1 MFKNYLK
8 LAWKVL
14 GRNKFF
20 TGISLFGISFTL
32 MILMLITAMTESQ
45 LGPNR
50 PMTHKDRMVMLP
62 RLTMKLIEPDTTW
75 LMDSTE
81 VGGKMVYDST
91 MQVVDNNSSTSISG
105 LGYYYIDNYL
115 RDAEPKSD
123 YTVVSGFPSSFDI
136 FLSNEKLTVD
146 AVYADAGYWD
156 VFDFTFIEGNPF
168 NVGHVEN
175 ATPVAV
181 ITDRTARRIFGSTTG
196 AVGQEIELGNRKHE
210 VVGVVARSVASHRLT
225 AVDVFL
231 PYTTVE
237 GDALTSRDYLGPF
250 TVAYLAPTPQQ
261 VPELKADIIQQGL
274 SAPLPNPEEYNTLEV
289 EPVDYLEAYV
299 TGFFNQGGPEKSVM
313 ILQLVF
319 GGLLLFFILLP
330 TLNLINL
337 NVSRIMERE
346 AEIGVRKAFGAH
358 SGNIL
363 YQFVFENVILTLIGG
378 AIGLILAVALIFII
392 NDSQVFPDTILQ
404 FNARVFIYSL
414 FICLAFGVLSGV
426 LPAWRM
432 SRLHIANALK
442 SNQL

>member
-62 RLTMKLIEPDTTW
+62 RLTMKLVQPDTIW
-75 LMDSTE
+75 IMDSTE

-91 MQVVDNNSSTSISG
+91 MQVVQNNASTSISG
-105 LGYYYIDNYL
+105 LGYHYIDTYL
-115 RDAEPKSD
+115 RDVEPKSD
-123 YTVVSGFPSSFDI
+123 YTVVSGFPNSFDI
-136 FLSNEKLTVD
+136 FLNNEKLTVD
-146 AVYADAGYWD
+146 AIYADAGYWN
-156 VFDFTFIEGNPF
+156 VFDFSFIEGNPF
-168 NVGHVEN
+168 NAGHVEN

-181 ITDRTARRIFGSTTG
+181 ITDRTARRIFGSTTA
-196 AVGQEIELGNRKHE
+196 AVGQSIELGNRKHE
-210 VVGVVARSVASHRLT
+210 VVGVVARSVASHRVT

-237 GDALTSRDYLGPF
+237 GDALTSREYLGPF
-250 TVAYLAPTPQQ
+250 NVAYLAPTPQQ
-261 VPELKADIIQQGL
+261 VAELKADIVRRGA
-274 SAPLPNPEEYNTLEV
+274 SAPLPNPERYNTLEV

-299 TGFFNQGGPEKSVM
+299 IGFFNRGGPEKSVM

-404 FNARVFIYSL
+404 FNARVFLYSL